1 MLVNI
6 TAEETPKKHTRE
18 KEKEKERSISLRKF
32 LDEGFLFCVTGIF
45 NTPYSWE

>member
-18 KEKEKERSISLRKF
+18 KEKERNISLRKF
-32 LDEGFLFCVTGIF
+32 LDEGFLFCVTGI
-45 NTPYSWE
+45 